1 MEGGTFTLW
10 EPGCSAMAGRTWQD
24 GARNSLEQRERI
36 EGGFPGWL
44 RVWMILATWI
54 HHPLNPFPQIW
65 ASRTSRCSHG
75 APWTQFPQS
84 MRPLKSRVGGSLM
97 QCQSPRR

>member
-1 MEGGTFTLW
+1 MTLW
-10 EPGCSAMAGRTWQD
+10 EPGHSAMAGSTWQE
-24 GARNSLEQRERI
+24 GPGMSLEQRERI

-44 RVWMILATWI
+44 KVWMKLATWI
-54 HHPLNPFPQIW
+54 LYPLNPSPQIW

-84 MRPLKSRVGGSLM
+84 LGPLKSRGGGSLM
-97 QCQSPRR
+97 QRQSPHR